1 VDILD
6 IDHVANQRTSG
17 MDFMGAL
24 PRATWVQHE
33 LVCGCGGHIMLCPDN
48 SAGGVLAVSRLV
60 YGRELAMSP
69 MECQINAQSTPDAVD
84 LSQIVT
90 LVSHKY
96 VKALRHGIYEHDY
109 CAKAISDWVRS
120 RLAAQ

>member
-1 VDILD
+1 
-6 IDHVANQRTSG
+6 
-17 MDFMGAL
+17 
-24 PRATWVQHE
+24 
-33 LVCGCGGHIMLCPDN
+33 MLCPDN
-48 SAGGVLAVSRLV
+48 SAGGGARSIAISIWARTRYESHGVSNQCSVHAR
-60 YGRELAMSP
+60 
-69 MECQINAQSTPDAVD
+69 CVD